1 MTENDVL
8 RAALAAMIR
17 SSGAAEIRVTEEL
30 VRETKDCKKKGLTMS
45 KSYTSHAYIITL
57 NQQYVEKEQSETKT
71 KDNDIIYNIEVVLD
85 D

>member
-1 MTENDVL
+1 
-8 RAALAAMIR
+8 
-17 SSGAAEIRVTEEL
+17 
-30 VRETKDCKKKGLTMS
+30 MS